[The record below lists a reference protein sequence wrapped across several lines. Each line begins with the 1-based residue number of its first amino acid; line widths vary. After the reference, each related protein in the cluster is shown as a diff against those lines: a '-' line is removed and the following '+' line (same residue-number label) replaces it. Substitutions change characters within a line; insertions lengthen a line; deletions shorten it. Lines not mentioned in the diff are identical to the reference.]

1 MVVEEWMYVGV
12 IVEINVESE
21 SIMVMM
27 IVKVWS
33 YMV

>member
-1 MVVEEWMYVGV
+1 MYVGV